1 MPDFSV
7 RSQGIEIMDD
17 LNCSG
22 EVVRQTLRELEFINA
37 WLGGNAITLDGLN
50 KLCLGIDRSR
60 ELVIADLGCGGGDM
74 LRHIDAW
81 ATRHGYR
88 VRLIGI
94 DANPFIIAV
103 AKNNQRDLPH
113 IEFYAQDI
121 FSEEFKRQQFDI
133 VIGTLFYHHFDSE
146 RLSAFFRQLATQ
158 VRVGLL
164 VNDLH
169 RHALAYHSIKL
180 LTALFSRS
188 AMVKFDA
195 PLSVLRGFR
204 KDELQTVLR
213 TAGLENAAVRWKWA
227 FRWQVVCRFLTSSS
241 LAR

>member
-1 MPDFSV
+1 MPDFST

-22 EVVRQTLRELEFINA
+22 EVVRQTLHELEFINA
-37 WLGGNAITLDGLN
+37 WLGGNAITLDGMN
-50 KLCLGIDRSR
+50 KLCKDHDRSR
-60 ELVIADLGCGGGDM
+60 ELIIADLGCGGGDM

-81 ATRHGYR
+81 AKRRGYR

-103 AKNNQRDLPH
+103 AKENLHDLPH
-113 IEFYAQDI
+113 IEFYTQDI
-121 FSEEFKRQQFDI
+121 FSETFKQQQFDI

-146 RLSAFFRQLATQ
+146 TLSGFFRQIATQ
-158 VRVGLL
+158 TRLGLL

-169 RHALAYHSIKL
+169 RHALAYYSIRL

-188 AMVKFDA
+188 AMVRFDA

-204 KDELQTVLR
+204 KDELRSVLR
-213 TAGLENAAVRWKWA
+213 AAGLENADVQWKWA
-227 FRWQVVCRFLTSSS
+227 FRWQVVCKFLSS
-241 LAR
+241 RPV